1 MNGATSVRSTL
12 TERPTDW
19 AIADLERG
27 ICPDQRSS
35 EFPVESQRL
44 TWLRQVHGNRTIVV
58 DSPGA
63 SQGVSA
69 DAAVTN
75 VVGAQLL
82 VRTADCAP
90 VTLVGVDV
98 TGRTVLGV
106 AHAGWGGIRDGVCE
120 SVVRTMRSLG
130 ATDIVATA
138 GACIGPEC
146 YEFGSDDLLEM
157 VRRFGEVV
165 RSRTAT
171 GRPSLNVTECLRSA
185 FAAMNVDFALSAE
198 WSCTACSPARYYSHR
213 ARHDVGRMGLVAEI
227 FVPQEARR

>member
-1 MNGATSVRSTL
+1 MNGTYVRSIL

-19 AIADLERG
+19 TIADLERG
-27 ICPDQRSS
+27 HCPDLGGI
-35 EFPVESQRL
+35 EFSVELRRL

-58 DSPGA
+58 DVPGA
-63 SQGVSA
+63 VQGVSA

-106 AHAGWGGIRDGVCE
+106 AHAGWVGIRDGICE
-120 SVVRTMRSLG
+120 SVVRAMRSLG
-130 ATDIVATA
+130 ATDITATA

-146 YEFGSDDLLEM
+146 YEFGHQGIQDM
-157 VRRFGEVV
+157 VQRFGEVV
-165 RSRTAT
+165 RTQTAT
-171 GRPSLNVTECLRSA
+171 GALSLNVGECLRSA
-185 FAAMNVDFALSAE
+185 FAALNVDFSMSE
-198 WSCTACSPARYYSHR
+198 DWSCTACSPNRFYSHR
-213 ARHDVGRMGLVAEI
+213 ARQDSGRMGLIAEI
-227 FVPQEARR
+227 LTRQEPDR